1 MSTKIAISG
10 DLGSGKS
17 TVGKIFEAKKG
28 FKFHSGGMIY
38 RGLAEKYN
46 MTPVEFA
53 KYAEEHPEIDKEIDG
68 ELIKLSKEDK
78 DIVIDSRM
86 AWHFVE
92 GSFKVHLLVDAKL
105 AAERIVNENRG
116 KEQYASVED
125 AIEKIGQRKASENK
139 RYMEKYNVDVN
150 KLTNYDLV
158 VDTTYATPEEIY
170 ELIDNKLGMWV
181 NNETF
186 DRIWTKITGNWEST
200 KD

>member
-1 MSTKIAISG
+1 MSIKIAISG

-17 TVGKIFEAKKG
+17 TVGKIIESKKG
-28 FKFHSGGMIY
+28 FKYHSGGMIY

-53 KYAEEHPEIDKEIDG
+53 KYAEEHPEVDKEIDG
-68 ELIKLSKEDK
+68 ELIKLSNDDK

-92 GSFKVHLLVDAKL
+92 NSLKIHLLVDARL
-105 AAERIVNENRG
+105 AAERIVSENRG

-150 KLTNYDLV
+150 KMSNYDLV
-158 VDTTYATPEEIY
+158 IDSTHASPEEFY
-170 ELIDNKLGMWV
+170 ELIDEKLTKWL

-186 DRIWTKITGNWEST
+186 DRTWVNKSGKWESI